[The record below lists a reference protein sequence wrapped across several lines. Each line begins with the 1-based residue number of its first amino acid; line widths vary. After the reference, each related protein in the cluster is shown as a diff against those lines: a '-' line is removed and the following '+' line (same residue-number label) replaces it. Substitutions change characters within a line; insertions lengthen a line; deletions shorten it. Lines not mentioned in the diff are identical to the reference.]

1 LNCAQ
6 DLYLARVPAHP
17 LTPPPTG
24 SFLPTR
30 FYIACADKRVALD
43 YWETKNAG
51 THGMSGR
58 VLVTG
63 GAGFIGSH
71 TAEAYLQAGWE
82 VVVLDD
88 LSRGHER
95 NVPKGARFVRA
106 DIRSPEAR
114 KTLAGGRFDVLN
126 HHAAQ
131 IDVRVSVDRPAFDSE
146 INVVGLV
153 NLLEG
158 AGEGGVRRVVFA
170 SSGGVVYGDPE
181 VIPTPETAP
190 KLPVSPYGVSK
201 LAGEFYLHALA
212 ALRSFEGVAM
222 RYANVFGP
230 RQDPKS
236 EAGVVSIFVSRLLAG
251 QPLIVFGDGR
261 QTRDYVFVKDVARA
275 NVLASTSALP
285 DGAGLD
291 APAFNIATS
300 KQRSVLDLAESVGE
314 VMRQQPRLE
323 FAPPR
328 AGELFRSALDVSK
341 AKKVLGWAPEYGFED
356 GLREL
361 VDWFKAVA
369 R

>member
-1 LNCAQ
+1 M
-6 DLYLARVPAHP
+6 
-17 LTPPPTG
+17 
-24 SFLPTR
+24 
-30 FYIACADKRVALD
+30 
-43 YWETKNAG
+43 ETWNAEAES
-51 THGMSGR
+51 MSGR

-71 TAEAYLQAGWE
+71 IAEAYLRQGWE

-88 LSRGHER
+88 LSRGHEK
-95 NVPKGARFVRA
+95 NIPKKARFVRA

-114 KTLAGGRFDVLN
+114 KAVATGRFDVVN

-131 IDVRVSVDRPAFDSE
+131 IDVRVSVERPAFDSE

-158 AGEGGVRRVVFA
+158 AGEGGVRRVIFA
-170 SSGGVVYGDPE
+170 SSGGVLYGDPD
-181 VIPTPETAP
+181 VIPTPESAP
-190 KLPVSPYGVSK
+190 KLPISPYGVSK
-201 LAGEFYLHALA
+201 LSGEYYLRALA
-212 ALRSFEGVAM
+212 FLRGFEGIAM

-251 QPLIVFGDGR
+251 QSLIVFGDGR

-275 NVLASTSALP
+275 NVLASTLP
-285 DGAGLD
+285 APTATDVDG
-291 APAFNIATS
+291 PAFNIATS
-300 KQRSVLDLAESVGE
+300 IQRSVLELAESVGG
-314 VMRQQPRLE
+314 VMRQKPTVE

-328 AGELFRSALDVSK
+328 AGELFRSALDVRK
-341 AKKVLGWAPEYGFED
+341 AKTVLGWAPEYVFDD

-361 VDWFKAVA
+361 VDWFQAEA

>member
-1 LNCAQ
+1 
-6 DLYLARVPAHP
+6 
-17 LTPPPTG
+17 
-24 SFLPTR
+24 
-30 FYIACADKRVALD
+30 
-43 YWETKNAG
+43 
-51 THGMSGR
+51 MSGR

-71 TAEAYLQAGWE
+71 IAEAYLRGVWE

-88 LSRGHER
+88 LSRGNER
-95 NVPKGARFVRA
+95 NIPKGAKFVRA

-114 KTLAGGRFDVLN
+114 KTLASGGFDVVN

-146 INVVGLV
+146 INVVGFV

-158 AGEGGVRRVVFA
+158 AGEGRVRRVIFA
-170 SSGGVVYGDPE
+170 SSGGVVYGDPA

-190 KLPVSPYGVSK
+190 KLPISPYGVSK
-201 LAGEFYLHALA
+201 LAGEYYLRALA
-212 ALRSFEGVAM
+212 LLRGFEGVAM

-236 EAGVVSIFVSRLLAG
+236 EAGVVSIFVSRLLAR
-251 QPLIVFGDGR
+251 QPLVVFGDGK

-275 NVLASTSALP
+275 NVLASTVPSLAATDF
-285 DGAGLD
+285 DG
-291 APAFNIATS
+291 PAFNIATS
-300 KQRSVLDLAESVGE
+300 IQRSVLDLAQSVGK
-314 VMRQQPRLE
+314 VMRQKPALE

-328 AGELFRSALDVSK
+328 PGELFRSALDVTK
-341 AKKVLGWAPEYGFED
+341 ANRVLGWKPEYVFED
-356 GLREL
+356 GLCEL
-361 VDWFKAVA
+361 VDWFKSEA